1 VFLDESTAWNPESP
15 PTNQKPKKQYRAITS
30 AAGSAPTAVPMS
42 VGGSPGFPLRASWA
56 SLDQQTTWTATQ
68 RAVAE
73 ETKSRK
79 KR

>member
-1 VFLDESTAWNPESP
+1 
-15 PTNQKPKKQYRAITS
+15 
-30 AAGSAPTAVPMS
+30 MS